1 MRWQY
6 NPDCLIAYYCNI
18 WGIWL
23 DTSILHFD
31 IPLDSLEL
39 ICMMSLFSQSL
50 VSLQES
56 TFSCVAVTLLYCL
69 FWVTSCV
76 ANLSFLKYFRQIWD
90 AVVIFDFL
98 LLIGLCF
105 FCNFWVHVNDRKSS
119 KCPSWSSITITWQQR
134 PHFPMRH
141 SQNHFWGTLPTNRK
155 VAVRVTSDKKLI
167 FKMLDLT

>member
-18 WGIWL
+18 GRIWL

-31 IPLDSLEL
+31 ISLDSLEL
-39 ICMMSLFSQSL
+39 ICMTSLFSQSL

-56 TFSCVAVTLLYCL
+56 TFSGVAVTSLLFCL

-76 ANLSFLKYFRQIWD
+76 ANLSFPKYLRQIWD

-105 FCNFWVHVNDRKSS
+105 FCNFRVHVKNRKSS
-119 KCPSWSSITITWQQR
+119 KCSSWSSITITWEQR
-134 PHFPMRH
+134 PYFPIRH
-141 SQNHFWGTLPTNRK
+141 PQKDFWGTLPTNRK
-155 VAVRVTSDKKLI
+155 
-167 FKMLDLT
+167 

>member
-39 ICMMSLFSQSL
+39 IYMMSLFSQSL

-105 FCNFWVHVNDRKSS
+105 FLQFLSAC
-119 KCPSWSSITITWQQR
+119 QR
-134 PHFPMRH
+134 
-141 SQNHFWGTLPTNRK
+141 Q
-155 VAVRVTSDKKLI
+155 KKL
-167 FKMLDLT
+167 KMFELEQYYNIMTTKITFPYETLTKAFLRNFADK

>member
-1 MRWQY
+1 MHFCMRWQY

-18 WGIWL
+18 WRIWL

-56 TFSCVAVTLLYCL
+56 TFSGVAVTLLFYL

-90 AVVIFDFL
+90 AIVIFDFL
-98 LLIGLCF
+98 LLIGLWF
-105 FCNFWVHVNDRKSS
+105 FWISECMSTTEKA
-119 KCPSWSSITITWQQR
+119 
-134 PHFPMRH
+134 
-141 SQNHFWGTLPTNRK
+141 QN
-155 VAVRVTSDKKLI
+155 VRVGAVLQ
-167 FKMLDLT
+167 